1 MANPVSNDHK
11 FLKAVEDALEVE
23 RKASEL
29 ARQRAADLER
39 TLVAPAAAL
48 TDAAIADALRNGVRP
63 RHVHTIGLGTQN
75 PNRVYGVKA
84 TLSARD
90 EVAVVTRK
98 AYVFEDESLDKN
110 LYVMGTKNYALVT
123 PAGLSV
129 DFDFDPLRLT
139 ARSVAPIDQPIID
152 RSWQLIFDYVL
163 ANTTDF
169 VADEVLPLGGTE
181 FRNDSEA
188 FLAERTKRRPIE
200 VGSKEYLEMSDAA
213 FADDDEFG
221 EE

>member
-39 TLVAPAAAL
+39 TLVAPAAVL

-63 RHVHTIGLGTQN
+63 RHVHAIGLGTQN

-98 AYVFEDESLDKN
+98 AYVSEDEHVDFNLDV
-110 LYVMGTKNYALVT
+110 LGTKTYTLVT
-123 PAGLSV
+123 ASGVEVGL
-129 DFDFDPLRLT
+129 DFDPLRLT
-139 ARSVAPIDQPIID
+139 AKAQESDEQSIVD
-152 RSWQLIFDYVL
+152 RNWQLIFDFVL
-163 ANTTDF
+163 ENTTGF

-181 FRNDSEA
+181 FRNESEA
-188 FLAERTKRRPIE
+188 FLAERTKRRP
-200 VGSKEYLEMSDAA
+200 VGVEAVE